1 MFHSQSTQ
9 QGGGAAQPQP
19 LSSDEELSHENET
32 LDQFPSMANT
42 TTAASHTLTDIV
54 AAMSMEEEQ
63 AEQQQQRLLQ
73 QQQEE
78 HQLKIQQAINLRRRN
93 LSRGTSVAN
102 FAMEATI
109 PSMNPSTTS
118 TSNNAPSTTAG
129 DDHVHMN
136 AAGSAPPPVTATG
149 TGVVTHDSEE
159 DFRNHQMRNHA
170 REPSLAD
177 AAQFLWTIHKGDE
190 EQLQKKQQQQQY
202 GATDPNETPSSPV
215 SHKSHRRL
223 ASNSN
228 TTNPLSSNPMDD
240 HHVPPFMDSV
250 ELVDADAVDRVV
262 KVAHVFRD
270 AAVTS
275 TPRGDSNTTVT
286 TAATTTSS
294 SSDPNMTTR
303 KNYNNKNDQKQ
314 HLDVEEGPGSG
325 NEPDA
330 SSSMPSADRLNSNSS
345 HGFYA
350 FSAGARRAMKR
361 AYETSSDEW
370 NSVSDF
376 FKPKRA
382 GFFKT
387 LLYFVGICIPIV
399 GTAALLFY
407 NFENVPVSIVWRM
420 YWQDDAGKERFWQ
433 ISSSVFVFF
442 FTRLAIANQKT
453 P

>member
-63 AEQQQQRLLQ
+63 AEQQQQRPLQ

-136 AAGSAPPPVTATG
+136 AAGSATRPPVTATG

-202 GATDPNETPSSPV
+202 GATDPNET
-215 SHKSHRRL
+215 

-240 HHVPPFMDSV
+240 HHAPPFMDSV

-275 TPRGDSNTTVT
+275 TPRGDSNNTVT
-286 TAATTTSS
+286 TATTTTSS
-294 SSDPNMTTR
+294 SSDPIMTT
-303 KNYNNKNDQKQ
+303 KSKQ
-314 HLDVEEGPGSG
+314 PFARGDVEEGPGSG
-325 NEPDA
+325 NETDA
-330 SSSMPSADRLNSNSS
+330 SSSMPPSADRLNNSS

-407 NFENVPVSIVWRM
+407 NFENVPVSSIMANV
-420 YWQDDAGKERFWQ
+420 
-433 ISSSVFVFF
+433 
-442 FTRLAIANQKT
+442 LAR
-453 P
+453 